1 MSQEMNDAIIEL
13 INEQGEPE
21 KFEHLMTLEYKEK
34 AYLIMHPA
42 EAEDVDD
49 GEVVVLAVNTD
60 DDGEEVYEIVED
72 EKLAQEVFEEFL
84 LILDSDEEES

>member
-1 MSQEMNDAIIEL
+1 M
-13 INEQGEPE
+13 
-21 KFEHLMTLEYKEK
+21 
-34 AYLIMHPA
+34 
-42 EAEDVDD
+42 DD

-60 DDGEEVYEIVED
+60 GEGEEVYEIVED